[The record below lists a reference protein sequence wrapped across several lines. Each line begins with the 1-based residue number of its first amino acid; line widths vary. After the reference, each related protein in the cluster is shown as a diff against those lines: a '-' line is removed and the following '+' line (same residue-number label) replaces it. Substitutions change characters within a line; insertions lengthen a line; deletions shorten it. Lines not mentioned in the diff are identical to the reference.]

1 MTRTG
6 WKFPLLDTGNEQGYT
21 NGGIETFKGDLID
34 NLAREICQNSL
45 DAKDLSK
52 TDIPVIVEFQLK
64 TLKRKEFDVFEG
76 YKRCLDGCKKYWTGK
91 SDPKL
96 EKFLKM
102 AENAINKDEISLLVV
117 SDYNTTGLIGSK
129 LGRAKTSWNAL
140 THSDGTSVKGKGSGG
155 SFGIGK
161 NAPFACSELSMVF
174 YNTCAKDEEKAFQGV
189 ARLATLINETNDETQ
204 GVGHYWNKGTNS
216 PIYENDIC
224 KFRDE
229 FTRNDYGTDIIIVGF
244 KPIQNLEAKIE
255 KAIIRNFFLAIE
267 ENKLIVKIGEEIL
280 DKNTLSQKLK
290 EVYKDDKSMLKTNQ
304 FYETLTTSDK
314 PPFTISILED
324 GDAEFYLKTDKDY
337 TSREVAKIRS
347 GMLITTQ
354 QIQIFQEYMGI
365 LVIRGE
371 KLGEL
376 LKDTEPVTHT
386 AWQYTRIEDDNKRKE
401 EARLAIKN
409 LSLWV
414 EEILN
419 KQDEINTEEDINPEE
434 VGEYLPDELDDLC
447 NQENKKQI
455 DKLNITQK
463 LKKVENKKIKP
474 GIIEFSEKDS
484 IGTPEGQGKEQASG
498 NSGGVPPFP
507 SVKHF
512 NNIRNILKDEK
523 EGGKDGV
530 IETASDKIIKT
541 PNLKGQRA
549 FPVHYQGGLYKVIA
563 CAGDN
568 YSNVYMSFS
577 AIGEDK
583 NKEDL
588 KIEYYTYNGRK
599 VLMNNKNKMGP
610 MALPANTIPEIKVKF
625 DTNEKLELDLK
636 ITQEV

>member
-1 MTRTG
+1 MTG

-52 TDIPVIVEFQLK
+52 TSVPVIVEFGLK
-64 TLKRKEFDVFEG
+64 TLKKKEFDVFEG
-76 YKRCLDGCKKYWTGK
+76 YKRCLDGCKKYWAGK

-102 AENAINKDEISLLVV
+102 AENAISKDDISILVV
-117 SDYNTTGLIGSK
+117 SDYNTTGLTGSK
-129 LGRAKTSWNAL
+129 LGRAKTPWNAL

-174 YNTCAKDEEKAFQGV
+174 YNTCAKDGERAFQGV

-204 GVGHYWNKGTNS
+204 GVGHYWNKDTNV

-224 KFRDE
+224 KFRNE

-255 KAIIRNFFLAIE
+255 KAIIKNFFLAIE
-267 ENKLIVKIGEEIL
+267 ENKLIVKIGKEVL
-280 DKNTLSQKLK
+280 DKNTLPKKLK

-304 FYETLTTSDK
+304 FYETLTTSEK
-314 PPFTISILED
+314 PPFTTSILEE

-337 TSREVAKIRS
+337 TSREVARIRS
-347 GMLITTQ
+347 GMLINTMP
-354 QIQIFQEYMGI
+354 IRIFQEYMGI

-371 KLGEL
+371 KLCEL

-386 AWQYTRIEDDNKRKE
+386 AWQYTRIEDDNKRRE
-401 EARLAIKN
+401 EARIAIKN

-419 KQDEINTEEDINPEE
+419 EQDEINTEDDINPEE

-447 NQENKKQI
+447 DQEHKRT
-455 DKLNITQK
+455 DKLKLTQN
-463 LKKVENKKIKP
+463 LEKVENKKIKP
-474 GIIEFSEKDS
+474 ETIEFSGKDS
-484 IGTPEGQGKEQASG
+484 VGTPEAQGKEEASG
-498 NSGGVPPFP
+498 DSGVGPGP
-507 SVKHF
+507 SIKHF
-512 NNIRNILKDEK
+512 TNIKNILEEENE
-523 EGGKDGV
+523 EGEEGV
-530 IETASDKIIKT
+530 IETAFGKKIKT

-549 FPVHYQGGLYKVIA
+549 FPIHYKSGLYKIIA
-563 CAGDN
+563 CAGEN

-577 AIGEDK
+577 AIGEDN

-599 VLMNNKNKMGP
+599 TLMNNKTKMGP
-610 MALPANTIPEIKVKF
+610 MSLLANSIPEIKVKF
-625 DTNEKLELDLK
+625 DTDEKLQLELK